1 MSGPRTAIGRA
12 FVAIAVFAFGVDGR
26 SVVRAAESGSDAYFD
41 ADIDISDAYRGLM
54 SYLNPAERTRLRDEE
69 RAWIV
74 ARDRTC
80 GAGSKGPCA
89 VAAVRQRTH
98 LLEARLDKLS
108 APYFPRVGQCVTT
121 RIKTIGSRLEEAG
134 GQAIPDSGSSVA
146 YANGVYQVDYSV
158 IPGVVRSHVGDPVR
172 LCVASLPRRCP
183 KNDHRGIIYSAQ
195 NLRTGARWSA
205 PDSEHA
211 CRGA

>member
-1 MSGPRTAIGRA
+1 M
-12 FVAIAVFAFGVDGR
+12 VAMLASVLASHSAVI
-26 SVVRAAESGSDAYFD
+26 AAETGSDAYFD
-41 ADIDISDAYRGLM
+41 ADIDINDAYRGLM
-54 SYLNPAERTRLRDEE
+54 SYLSPAERTRLRNEE

-74 ARDRTC
+74 ARDRAC

-89 VAAVRQRTH
+89 IAAVRQRTR

-108 APYFPRVGQCVTT
+108 APYFPRVGQCVRTT
-121 RIKTIGSRLEEAG
+121 IKTIGARLEEAG

-146 YANGVYQVDYSV
+146 YANGVYQVDYSI

-183 KNDHRGIIYSAQ
+183 KTDHRGIVYSAQ

-211 CRGA
+211 CWGA